1 MGWEVIDIF
10 TPRAQLYLF
19 SSKGQLAP
27 IAITRRRREP
37 PNLVPKVTL
46 GTMYCKILRLLAQAS
61 KSTGSILPTGSV
73 GSAAIGIT
81 PCETHL

>member
-19 SSKGQLAP
+19 SSKGKLAP

-37 PNLVPKVTL
+37 QNLVLKVILVTS
-46 GTMYCKILRLLAQAS
+46 YCKILRLLAQAC
-61 KSTGSILPTGSV
+61 KSTRSILPTGSV
-73 GSAAIGIT
+73 GSAAIGIA